1 MRVGGWGAQV
11 RFLVEAAELLGD
23 ARKVLMW
30 TYAYAFFLPA
40 KHPSRRYDNT
50 RQGASNTHRVTSCC
64 SNFVSP

>member
-40 KHPSRRYDNT
+40 KHPSRR
-50 RQGASNTHRVTSCC
+50 
-64 SNFVSP
+64 

>member
-1 MRVGGWGAQV
+1 LGVVSDGSFYAGWGVAQV

-40 KHPSRRYDNT
+40 KHPSRR
-50 RQGASNTHRVTSCC
+50 
-64 SNFVSP
+64 